1 MRKVA
6 EDMTFDSI
14 VQAVKGRKLQPSK
27 PIREIRPI
35 DLQRNPE
42 IIGSRKY
49 NGNFSTAIAN
59 RGGVD
64 FYTAS
69 NLPLANLGSKR
80 WAGIPYW
87 RCDLQTLP
95 SETILLGEIHI
106 PNTTIEDLEAFQEW
120 YTWHINGLEG
130 TAAQPPQNATYR
142 VFDILCWDG
151 KPLAHLPYRDRFAR
165 IPERLRVEQAPY
177 TRLQQAV
184 EAVEEARESQIEGYV
199 FWDANAQSF
208 CKLSGENKARAGAWK
223 VKPIYKQKFSVLGF
237 VNPDPAKLLV
247 QLGNPALEFN
257 CGSGLT
263 PEQRREMV
271 RLHQAGMQVNVLVAH
286 YGIDETGK
294 PEIPVM
300 HNFET
305 A

>member
-6 EDMTFDSI
+6 EHMAFDSI
-14 VQAVKGRKLQPSK
+14 VQAVKGRKFQPSK

-95 SETILLGEIHI
+95 CETILLGEIHI

-151 KPLAHLPYRDRFAR
+151 KPLA
-165 IPERLRVEQAPY
+165 
-177 TRLQQAV
+177 
-184 EAVEEARESQIEGYV
+184 
-199 FWDANAQSF
+199 
-208 CKLSGENKARAGAWK
+208 
-223 VKPIYKQKFSVLGF
+223 
-237 VNPDPAKLLV
+237 
-247 QLGNPALEFN
+247 
-257 CGSGLT
+257 
-263 PEQRREMV
+263 QRKR
-271 RLHQAGMQVNVLVAH
+271 Q
-286 YGIDETGK
+286 
-294 PEIPVM
+294 
-300 HNFET
+300 
-305 A
+305 